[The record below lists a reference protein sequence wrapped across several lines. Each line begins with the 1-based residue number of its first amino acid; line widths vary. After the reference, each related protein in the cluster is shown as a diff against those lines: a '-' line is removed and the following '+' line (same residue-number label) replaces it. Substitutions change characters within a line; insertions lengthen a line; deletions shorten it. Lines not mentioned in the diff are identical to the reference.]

1 MGRNEGTDEAA
12 MTGAQVQ
19 LALDLQQDRPFSAER
34 FIAGSSNVSARVWL
48 ARPRWPEGRLW
59 LWGPAGTGKSH
70 LLHIWAH
77 QHRAVQFDAEAL
89 SCDGDGALLV
99 AGQKL
104 EPDVTPFVID
114 HLEGLTQEVALL
126 HLLNRAHAAGRR
138 VLMASRHPPAR
149 RFFHLPDLAS
159 RLRATM
165 TAGLEEP
172 EDELR
177 ATLLLSLLA
186 ERQLIVPQSVTDWLW
201 RRLPRTGDALV
212 QAVQRLDDAAMRR
225 GSAISRALAIDV
237 LSDLLGEEE

>member
-1 MGRNEGTDEAA
+1 MTDAR
-12 MTGAQVQ
+12 VQ
-19 LALDLQQDRPFSAER
+19 LVLDLQQDRPFSAER
-34 FIAGSSNVSARVWL
+34 FIAGSSNASARAWL
-48 ARPRWPEGRLW
+48 ARARWPEGRLW

-70 LLHIWAH
+70 LLHVWA
-77 QHRAVQFDAEAL
+77 QQNGAVQFEAAAL

-104 EPDVTPFVID
+104 EPGVTPFVID
-114 HLEGLTQEVALL
+114 HLEGLEQKQEVALL

-177 ATLLLSLLA
+177 ATLLLSLMA
-186 ERQLIVPQSVTDWLW
+186 ERQLVVPQSVTDWLW
-201 RRLPRTGDALV
+201 RQLPRTGEALV
-212 QAVQRLDDAAMRR
+212 RAVNRLDDAAMKR
-225 GSAISRALAIDV
+225 GSAISRALAMEV
-237 LSDLLGEEE
+237 LADLLKEED